1 MIQYVYKVR
10 ETKPRS
16 RKKDLK
22 KSKKVL
28 DKLHKV
34 WYNKNTK
41 RTGTSGNRKKWVV
54 TDTKSQEDRKETIMT
69 TNEMTMRKYHE
80 AVAAIPNAPADVV
93 AKAKAELAKMD
104 AANAN
109 RKSKP
114 SKTSVANEP
123 IKAAI
128 VELLTTNGAMVA
140 SAIGAA
146 LTNGEVEVS
155 TSKASALCGQLVK
168 AEVLAVEDVKVKGK
182 GTVKQYS
189 IATPS
194 AE

>member
-1 MIQYVYKVR
+1 
-10 ETKPRS
+10 
-16 RKKDLK
+16 
-22 KSKKVL
+22 
-28 DKLHKV
+28 
-34 WYNKNTK
+34 
-41 RTGTSGNRKKWVV
+41 
-54 TDTKSQEDRKETIMT
+54 MT

-104 AANAN
+104 TANAN

-114 SKTSVANEP
+114 SKTAIANEP

-140 SAIGAA
+140 SAIGTA
-146 LTNGEVEVS
+146 LTTPELEVS
-155 TSKASALCGQLVK
+155 TSKASALCRQLVEDGTLSV
-168 AEVLAVEDVKVKGK
+168 AEVKVKSK
-182 GTVKQYS
+182 GSVKQYS

>member
-1 MIQYVYKVR
+1 
-10 ETKPRS
+10 
-16 RKKDLK
+16 
-22 KSKKVL
+22 
-28 DKLHKV
+28 
-34 WYNKNTK
+34 
-41 RTGTSGNRKKWVV
+41 
-54 TDTKSQEDRKETIMT
+54 MT

-114 SKTSVANEP
+114 SKTAIANEP

-140 SAIGAA
+140 SAIGTA
-146 LTNGEVEVS
+146 LTTPELEVS

-168 AEVLAVEDVKVKGK
+168 AEILAVEDIKVKGK
-182 GTVKQYS
+182 GKVKGY
-189 IATPS
+189 AL
-194 AE
+194 A

>member
-1 MIQYVYKVR
+1 
-10 ETKPRS
+10 
-16 RKKDLK
+16 
-22 KSKKVL
+22 
-28 DKLHKV
+28 
-34 WYNKNTK
+34 
-41 RTGTSGNRKKWVV
+41 
-54 TDTKSQEDRKETIMT
+54 MT

-104 AANAN
+104 TANAN

-114 SKTSVANEP
+114 SKTALANEP

-128 VELLTTNGAMVA
+128 VNLLTENGAMVA

-168 AEVLAVEDVKVKGK
+168 AEVLVVEDIKVKGK
-182 GTVKQYS
+182 GSVKQYS

>member
-1 MIQYVYKVR
+1 
-10 ETKPRS
+10 
-16 RKKDLK
+16 
-22 KSKKVL
+22 
-28 DKLHKV
+28 
-34 WYNKNTK
+34 
-41 RTGTSGNRKKWVV
+41 
-54 TDTKSQEDRKETIMT
+54 MT

-93 AKAKAELAKMD
+93 AKAKAELAKLD
-104 AANAN
+104 AANAK
-109 RKSKP
+109 RQSKP
-114 SKTSVANEP
+114 SRTALANEP

-140 SAIGAA
+140 SAIGTA
-146 LTNGEVEVS
+146 LTTPEFEVT

-182 GTVKQYS
+182 GSVKQYS
-189 IATPS
+189 IKVEI

>member
-1 MIQYVYKVR
+1 
-10 ETKPRS
+10 
-16 RKKDLK
+16 
-22 KSKKVL
+22 
-28 DKLHKV
+28 
-34 WYNKNTK
+34 
-41 RTGTSGNRKKWVV
+41 
-54 TDTKSQEDRKETIMT
+54 MT

-104 AANAN
+104 AANAQ

-114 SKTSVANEP
+114 SKTALANEP

-128 VELLTTNGAMVA
+128 VNLLTENGAMVA
-140 SAIGAA
+140 SAIGTA

-155 TSKASALCGQLVK
+155 TSKASALCRQLVEDGTLSV
-168 AEVLAVEDVKVKGK
+168 AEVKVKGK
-182 GTVKQYS
+182 GAVKQYS

>member
-1 MIQYVYKVR
+1 MTNR
-10 ETKPRS
+10 EFYTNIS
-16 RKKDLK
+16 NGIINDE
-22 KSKKVL
+22 VIA
-28 DKLHKV
+28 HA
-34 WYNKNTK
+34 
-41 RTGTSGNRKKWVV
+41 TS
-54 TDTKSQEDRKETIMT
+54 
-69 TNEMTMRKYHE
+69 
-80 AVAAIPNAPADVV
+80 AI
-93 AKAKAELAKMD
+93 EKMD
-104 AANAN
+104 TANAN

-123 IKAAI
+123 IKASI

-140 SAIGAA
+140 SAIGTA
-146 LTNGEVEVS
+146 LTTPELEVT

-168 AEVLAVEDVKVKGK
+168 AEVLAVEDIKVKGK

>member
-1 MIQYVYKVR
+1 M
-10 ETKPRS
+10 
-16 RKKDLK
+16 
-22 KSKKVL
+22 
-28 DKLHKV
+28 
-34 WYNKNTK
+34 N
-41 RTGTSGNRKKWVV
+41 
-54 TDTKSQEDRKETIMT
+54 

-104 AANAN
+104 TANAN

-114 SKTSVANEP
+114 SKTALANAP

-128 VELLTTNGAMVA
+128 VELLTANGAMVA
-140 SAIGAA
+140 SAIGIE
-146 LTNGEVEVS
+146 LTTNEAEVS

-168 AEVLAVEDVKVKGK
+168 ADVLMVEDIKVPKK

-189 IATPS
+189 IKVEVT
-194 AE
+194 E

>member
-1 MIQYVYKVR
+1 
-10 ETKPRS
+10 
-16 RKKDLK
+16 
-22 KSKKVL
+22 
-28 DKLHKV
+28 
-34 WYNKNTK
+34 
-41 RTGTSGNRKKWVV
+41 
-54 TDTKSQEDRKETIMT
+54 MT

-104 AANAN
+104 AANAK
-109 RKSKP
+109 RQSKP
-114 SKTSVANEP
+114 SKTSVANEH

-155 TSKASALCGQLVK
+155 TSKASALCRQLVD
-168 AEVLAVEDVKVKGK
+168 AEILTVEDVKVKGK
-182 GTVKQYS
+182 GSVKQYS

>member
-1 MIQYVYKVR
+1 
-10 ETKPRS
+10 
-16 RKKDLK
+16 
-22 KSKKVL
+22 
-28 DKLHKV
+28 
-34 WYNKNTK
+34 
-41 RTGTSGNRKKWVV
+41 
-54 TDTKSQEDRKETIMT
+54 MT

-114 SKTSVANEP
+114 SKTALANEP

-140 SAIGAA
+140 SAIGTA
-146 LTNGEVEVS
+146 LTTPELEVT

-168 AEVLAVEDVKVKGK
+168 AEVLAVEDIKVKGK

>member
-1 MIQYVYKVR
+1 
-10 ETKPRS
+10 
-16 RKKDLK
+16 
-22 KSKKVL
+22 
-28 DKLHKV
+28 
-34 WYNKNTK
+34 
-41 RTGTSGNRKKWVV
+41 
-54 TDTKSQEDRKETIMT
+54 MT

-80 AVAAIPNAPADVV
+80 AVAAIPNAPAEVV

-104 AANAN
+104 TANEN

-128 VELLTTNGAMVA
+128 VELLKSNGAMVA

-146 LTNGEVEVS
+146 LSTEENKIS

-168 AEVLAVEDVKVKGK
+168 AEVLAVEDVKIPKKGA
-182 GTVKQYS
+182 VKQYS
-189 IATPS
+189 IATTPI
-194 AE
+194 EE

>member
-1 MIQYVYKVR
+1 
-10 ETKPRS
+10 
-16 RKKDLK
+16 
-22 KSKKVL
+22 
-28 DKLHKV
+28 
-34 WYNKNTK
+34 
-41 RTGTSGNRKKWVV
+41 VV
-54 TDTKSQEDRKETIMT
+54 TDTKSQEDRKEIIMT
-69 TNEMTMRKYHE
+69 NREFFVNISKGIVNDEVIAHAVE
-80 AVAAIPNAPADVV
+80 AI
-93 AKAKAELAKMD
+93 AKMD
-104 AANAN
+104 TANAN

-155 TSKASALCGQLVK
+155 TSKASALCRQLVD
-168 AEVLAVEDVKVKGK
+168 AGTLSVVEVKVKGK
-182 GTVKQYS
+182 GSVKQYS

-194 AE
+194 EE

>member
-1 MIQYVYKVR
+1 MCIQGKGNQAKV
-10 ETKPRS
+10 K
-16 RKKDLK
+16 KKDLK

-28 DKLHKV
+28 DKPHKV
-34 WYNKNTK
+34 WYNKDTK

-54 TDTKSQEDRKETIMT
+54 TDTKSQEDRKEKTMT

-104 AANAN
+104 AANAK
-109 RKSKP
+109 RQSKP

-155 TSKASALCGQLVK
+155 TSKASALCRQLVD
-168 AEVLAVEDVKVKGK
+168 AEILTVEDVKVKGK
-182 GTVKQYS
+182 GSVKQYS

>member
-1 MIQYVYKVR
+1 
-10 ETKPRS
+10 
-16 RKKDLK
+16 
-22 KSKKVL
+22 
-28 DKLHKV
+28 
-34 WYNKNTK
+34 
-41 RTGTSGNRKKWVV
+41 
-54 TDTKSQEDRKETIMT
+54 MT

-104 AANAN
+104 AANAQ

-114 SKTSVANEP
+114 SKTAIANEP

-128 VELLTTNGAMVA
+128 VNLLTENGAMVA

-155 TSKASALCGQLVK
+155 TSKASALCRQLVEDGTLSV
-168 AEVLAVEDVKVKGK
+168 AEVKVKGK

-189 IATPS
+189 IATPP

>member
-1 MIQYVYKVR
+1 MIQCVYKAR

-28 DKLHKV
+28 DKPHKV
-34 WYNKNTK
+34 WYNKDTK

-104 AANAN
+104 TANAN

-114 SKTSVANEP
+114 SKTALANEP

-140 SAIGAA
+140 SAIGTA
-146 LTNGEVEVS
+146 LTTPELEVT

-194 AE
+194 VE